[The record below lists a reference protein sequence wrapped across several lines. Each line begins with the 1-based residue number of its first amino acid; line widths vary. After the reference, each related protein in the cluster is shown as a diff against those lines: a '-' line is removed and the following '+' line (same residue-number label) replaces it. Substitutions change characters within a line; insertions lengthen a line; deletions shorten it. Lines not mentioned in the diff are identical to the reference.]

1 MKLEQSDWWEVGGGY
16 VRDKKKNHRTRK
28 QALLSSISQGK
39 RQSNCT
45 GRLLQNRPTLSSVAM
60 EFQEPILNEWKHH
73 SEEEMIP
80 NVLNMTQ
87 MAQHPPIGSA
97 AVPTKAVIYGKL
109 LVVSW

>member
-1 MKLEQSDWWEVGGGY
+1 
-16 VRDKKKNHRTRK
+16 
-28 QALLSSISQGK
+28 
-39 RQSNCT
+39 
-45 GRLLQNRPTLSSVAM
+45 M

-97 AVPTKAVIYGKL
+97 VVPTKAIIYGKL
-109 LVVSW
+109 LVVTWKSEGVLVMTHTNRLEFT